1 MNPLKEFFADEMVLS
16 AMSKG
21 NHFTKQEVL
30 KWLSV
35 HLPEARSV
43 PREDMMAM
51 VPTLYAAVEDRNADV
66 RKAAQDAVP
75 AFMRHLGF
83 QKMQV
88 SKFNTLSFAFVTF
101 FKFSSFSSMNC
112 KLYRVVHLLG

>member
-30 KWLSV
+30 KWLSS

-51 VPTLYAAVEDRNADV
+51 VPTLYAAVEANNAALACTPHAHHTPQRS
-66 RKAAQDAVP
+66 RKHEPRKGRRCARTSWRRAHMP
-75 AFMRHLGF
+75 
-83 QKMQV
+83 
-88 SKFNTLSFAFVTF
+88 T
-101 FKFSSFSSMNC
+101 C
-112 KLYRVVHLLG
+112 

>member
-30 KWLSV
+30 KWLSA

-88 SKFNTLSFAFVTF
+88 CMHNL
-101 FKFSSFSSMNC
+101 
-112 KLYRVVHLLG
+112 HL